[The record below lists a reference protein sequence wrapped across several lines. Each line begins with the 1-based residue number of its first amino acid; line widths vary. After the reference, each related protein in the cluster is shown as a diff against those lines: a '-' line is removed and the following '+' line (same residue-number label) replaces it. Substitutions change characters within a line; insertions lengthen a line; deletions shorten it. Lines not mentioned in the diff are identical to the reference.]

1 MNYGTL
7 QLGAV
12 AAIDFMVRNIMSAMM
27 ELMSKASTGQVL
39 FSSVF
44 EDIDDYI
51 YYLFNIYQLL
61 EV

>member
-27 ELMSKASTGQVL
+27 ELMSKDSTGQVL